1 MGDDEAARPQEVMKG
16 KVITAYWFQSATL
29 DAVDAGK
36 RYIAM
41 MGGTGGGKT
50 WWGPSWLGYVIGGD
64 VAAGVAGGA
73 RYIVLGRTYRMST
86 DILVPE
92 IVERY
97 QGTTLQGHYHPN
109 KETYEL
115 PTGGTIYF
123 RSADKPYRIEGH
135 HTRGIWADEPS
146 EMPALIWVII
156 QARTGYHQA
165 PVLFTGYPTNRGWY
179 HQSIYEA
186 WVAGRPE
193 YFVVQFDSTDNPE
206 YPREEMERARETLP
220 PWVFEA
226 RYRGRSAKPSGLVY
240 PAFGADLFC
249 EPFDIPDDW
258 PSFVGI
264 DPAVFY
270 GALMVAWHDGVYYAY
285 NEYYVRKV
293 RTAEAHA
300 ADMLARV
307 EGANQGWI
315 YDPAR
320 LNDVVNLVPH
330 GCGPFYQADNA
341 VGAGIV
347 TTTGIIAG
355 KLRVMRGRCPTF
367 CDQMGKY
374 RYPTDEATGAVTA
387 EKPIKKDDD
396 LPDCA
401 RYIFHTLEGAPLT
414 ERSTLVYNDEAD
426 ISPY

>member
-1 MGDDEAARPQEVMKG
+1 MTTG
-16 KVITAYWFQSATL
+16 KVVTALWFQSATL

-50 WWGPSWLGYVIGGD
+50 WWGPSWLAYAISRD
-64 VAAGVAGGA
+64 CTAGNSKGA
-73 RYIVLGRTYRMST
+73 RYIALARTYRMSA
-86 DILVPE
+86 DIIVPE
-92 IVERY
+92 VADRF
-97 QGTTLQGHYHPN
+97 QGTTLQGHYHPA

-135 HTRGIWADEPS
+135 HTRAMWADEPS
-146 EMPALIWVII
+146 EMPALIWIII
-156 QARTGYHQA
+156 QGRTGFYQA
-165 PVLFTGYPTNRGWY
+165 PVLFTGYPTNMGWY
-179 HQSIYEA
+179 HQSIFKPWEA
-186 WVAGRPE
+186 GDQDYCVI
-193 YFVVQFDSTDNPE
+193 QFESTDNPA
-206 YPREEMERARETLP
+206 YPKEEMERARATMP
-220 PWVFEA
+220 VWMFEM
-226 RYRGRSAKPSGLVY
+226 RYRGRFARPSGMVY
-240 PAFGADLFC
+240 PLFGTHLFC

-258 PSFVGI
+258 PTFVGI

-270 GALMVAWHDGVYYAY
+270 GALMIAWHDGFYYAY

-293 RTAEAHA
+293 RTAPAHA
-300 ADMLARV
+300 KDMLSKI

-320 LNDVVNLVPH
+320 LNDVVNLVPE

-341 VGAGIV
+341 VNAGI
-347 TTTGIIAG
+347 TTTTRIIVEG
-355 KLRVMRGRCPTF
+355 LKVMRGRCPTF

-374 RYPTDEATGAVTA
+374 RYPVDAATGEVIG

-414 ERSTLVYNDEAD
+414 ERDILVYNDEEA